1 MKASSSSM
9 LRTSITEKCTSDGI
23 TILVS
28 SRLARNQGGKQANTI
43 DSRKEA

>member
-9 LRTSITEKCTSDGI
+9 LRTSISEKCTSAGI
-23 TILVS
+23 AILVS